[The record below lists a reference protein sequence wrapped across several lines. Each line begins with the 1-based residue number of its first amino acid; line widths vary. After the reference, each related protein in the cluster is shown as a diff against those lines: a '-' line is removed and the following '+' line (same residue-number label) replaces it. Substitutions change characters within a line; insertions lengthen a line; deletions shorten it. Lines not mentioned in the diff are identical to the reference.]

1 MKIGL
6 VCPYAITRYGGVRE
20 VVVSL
25 QRELGRRGHAV
36 RLITPRRRSDD
47 TAEHSDVI
55 FIGTSTDVAL
65 PMNTT
70 TQVSSRV
77 SIAQVDAMLEAER
90 FDILHFHEPWV
101 PLLSR
106 QLLRRSRS
114 VNVATFHAH
123 IPRAPTTRMFMRA
136 ASPYLR
142 SVMKRLHVLT
152 AVSDSGA
159 EYAARLTSKPIE
171 IIPNGVD
178 VRRYRTP
185 RQPTRSPDHK
195 TILYVGRLEG
205 RKGVKYLL
213 KAFALVAPSN
223 PEVRLVIAGDG
234 PERERLQALARELGL
249 TGVTFLGHV
258 SDEAKIDLMSRAT
271 IYCSPALFGESFGIV
286 LLESMAAGVV
296 SVVGNNCGY
305 AEVMKGLGAMS
316 IVDPRSVGAFAE
328 RLELML
334 YDTILRTRW
343 KEWARRYI
351 QPFDYANIVDRYE
364 ALYASALDQYG

>member
-6 VCPYAITRYGGVRE
+6 VCPYPMTRYGGVRE

-47 TAEHSDVI
+47 IAEHSDVI

-70 TQVSSRV
+70 TQVSYRA

-123 IPRAPTTRMFMRA
+123 IPRSPTTRMFMRA
-136 ASPYLR
+136 AGPYLR
-142 SVMKRLHVLT
+142 SVMERLHVLT

-159 EYAARLTSKPIE
+159 EYAARLTSKPIV

-178 VRRYRTP
+178 VRRYRAP
-185 RQPTRSPDHK
+185 REPTSSPDQK
-195 TILYVGRLEG
+195 TICTSGAWRG
-205 RKGVKYLL
+205 
-213 KAFALVAPSN
+213 
-223 PEVRLVIAGDG
+223 
-234 PERERLQALARELGL
+234 ERG
-249 TGVTFLGHV
+249 
-258 SDEAKIDLMSRAT
+258 
-271 IYCSPALFGESFGIV
+271 
-286 LLESMAAGVV
+286 
-296 SVVGNNCGY
+296 
-305 AEVMKGLGAMS
+305 
-316 IVDPRSVGAFAE
+316 
-328 RLELML
+328 
-334 YDTILRTRW
+334 
-343 KEWARRYI
+343 
-351 QPFDYANIVDRYE
+351 
-364 ALYASALDQYG
+364 